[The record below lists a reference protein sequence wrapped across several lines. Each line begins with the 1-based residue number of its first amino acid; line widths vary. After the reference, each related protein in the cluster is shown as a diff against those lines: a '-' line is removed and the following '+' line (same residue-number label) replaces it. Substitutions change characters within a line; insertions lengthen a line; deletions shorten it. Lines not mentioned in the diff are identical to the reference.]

1 MFMHR
6 LKRFLCPIAAL
17 LIVLVAAPAAQAQL
31 LSASPQ
37 RGMVCFGGQG
47 SGVTWIAA
55 LWDDLPIP
63 PNDFPR
69 TLVVPGTTGG
79 TIAFVA
85 NLVTAINTVGT
96 GSTYLATQLP
106 PPFNNCLA
114 VQDSTFVLAN
124 FAGWSAANGWCY
136 PTPGTPCMINP
147 EIHIP
152 EADDDQ
158 DGFVDAAE
166 AFYGLDWDNP
176 DTDGDGLLDGE
187 DNCPLKS
194 RYEQS
199 DDSNDADVCGD
210 PSNNSGSDDG
220 DG

>member
-1 MFMHR
+1 MH

-17 LIVLVAAPAAQAQL
+17 LIVLIFAPAAQAQL

-37 RGMVCFGGQG
+37 RGMVCFGGTG
-47 SGVTWIAA
+47 SGNTWVAA

-63 PNDFPR
+63 PNDFPW
-69 TLVVPGTTGG
+69 TYDVPGTTGG
-79 TIAFVA
+79 TIVFVA
-85 NLVTAINTVGT
+85 NLVTAINGEGQ

-106 PPFNNCLA
+106 SPWNNCLA
-114 VQDSTFVLAN
+114 VQDQNFVLAN

-136 PTPGTPCMINP
+136 PRPGLPCQINP
-147 EIHIP
+147 DIYIP
-152 EADDDQ
+152 EGDDDQ

-166 AFYGLDWDNP
+166 AFYGLDWENP

-194 RYEQS
+194 RYEENS
-199 DDSNDADVCGD
+199 DN
-210 PSNNSGSDDG
+210 SDDG
-220 DG
+220 DNCGDASDDSGSNNGDG